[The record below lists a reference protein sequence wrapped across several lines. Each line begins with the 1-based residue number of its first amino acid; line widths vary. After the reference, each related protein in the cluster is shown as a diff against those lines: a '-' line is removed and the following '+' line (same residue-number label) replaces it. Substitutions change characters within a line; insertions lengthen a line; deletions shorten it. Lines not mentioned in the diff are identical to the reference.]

1 MGWNS
6 WNKFACNVS
15 EDLIRQM
22 ADAMVKSGMQDAG
35 YQYIVIDDCWQV
47 ARDKNGNIIADP
59 QRFPSGIKALADYIH
74 SLGLKFGIYSD
85 AGSNTCAGRP
95 GGLGHEYQDAR
106 QYAAWSVDY
115 LKYDWCNTTTQ
126 DAPASY
132 ALIRQALDASG
143 RPIVLSICEWGTH
156 KPWLWGKDAGG
167 NLWRTTGDI
176 QDRWEGRVKWPNGDC
191 CSNGVVDIV
200 DLQNALDGFAGPG
213 HWNDPDMLEVGNG
226 GMSDTEYRSHF
237 SLWAILAAPLIS
249 GNDLRDMRPEI
260 RTILTNKEVI
270 AVDQDPLGSEGK
282 RVWKNGDLEVW
293 ARQMKDGSRAVVLF
307 NRGSAEHDITVNW
320 EDLGYPTHLS
330 AAVRD
335 LWLMRDAGK
344 FTGKF
349 AASVPSH
356 GVVMVTVKP

>member
-1 MGWNS
+1 
-6 WNKFACNVS
+6 
-15 EDLIRQM
+15 
-22 ADAMVKSGMQDAG
+22 
-35 YQYIVIDDCWQV
+35 
-47 ARDKNGNIIADP
+47 
-59 QRFPSGIKALADYIH
+59 
-74 SLGLKFGIYSD
+74 
-85 AGSNTCAGRP
+85 
-95 GGLGHEYQDAR
+95 
-106 QYAAWSVDY
+106 
-115 LKYDWCNTTTQ
+115 
-126 DAPASY
+126 
-132 ALIRQALDASG
+132 
-143 RPIVLSICEWGTH
+143 
-156 KPWLWGKDAGG
+156 
-167 NLWRTTGDI
+167 
-176 QDRWEGRVKWPNGDC
+176 
-191 CSNGVVDIV
+191 
-200 DLQNALDGFAGPG
+200 
-213 HWNDPDMLEVGNG
+213 MLEVGNG

-260 RTILTNKEVI
+260 RAILTNKEVI

-282 RVWKNGDLEVW
+282 RVWKHGDLEVW
-293 ARQMKDGSRAVVLF
+293 ARQMQDGSRAVVLF